1 MKQVFND
8 IVTMDIEGDARN
20 KDINQAMFPT
30 GCHFDP
36 GTIPWCVTFT
46 LWSSLNNSYT
56 TDTIVCKLSDKP
68 RKYPNPFY
76 IRGRLYTD
84 TGIYHEKSSKV
95 DKYGLMGTP
104 SKYCNGVVRYMSVY
118 DNYQDFL
125 VSVVSGI
132 IRYTHN
138 YEYIYSKPYKDNA
151 GIRYNYDKICIKNA
165 LRNHAGRNKYYA
177 YLDERVNP
185 IWDKMRTWLPKDWDP
200 TSPQVH
206 DNNEIY
212 MNNGIRHNIEDTEQL
227 CYRIKE
233 QTNVCRKIYGI
244 NNKIQAIEGDF

>member
-46 LWSSLNNSYT
+46 HWSSFRNNYRT
-56 TDTIVCKLSDKP
+56 TTLVCKLSDKP

-95 DKYGLMGTP
+95 DSNVLSNEP
-104 SKYCNGVVRYMSVY
+104 SKYCNNIGRHVFVLNDYKLFLYAVMSELISNINAY
-118 DNYQDFL
+118 D
-125 VSVVSGI
+125 
-132 IRYTHN
+132 
-138 YEYIYSKPYKDNA
+138 YIYSKPYKD
-151 GIRYNYDKICIKNA
+151 GTGKRYNYDKICIMNA
-165 LRNHAGRNKYYA
+165 LRNHASRNKHYA

-185 IWDKMRTWLPKDWDP
+185 IWDKMRTWQPKDWDP

-206 DNNEIY
+206 ANNEIY

>member
-20 KDINQAMFPT
+20 KEVNQAMFPT

-46 LWSSLNNSYT
+46 HWSSLHNSYT
-56 TDTIVCKLSDKP
+56 TETIVCKLSDKP

-132 IRYTHN
+132 VRNTNN
-138 YEYIYSKPYKDNA
+138 YGYIYSKPYKDDV

-185 IWDKMRTWLPKDWDP
+185 IWNKMRTWHPKDWDP

-206 DNNEIY
+206 ANNEIY

-244 NNKIQAIEGDF
+244 NNKIQTIENDF